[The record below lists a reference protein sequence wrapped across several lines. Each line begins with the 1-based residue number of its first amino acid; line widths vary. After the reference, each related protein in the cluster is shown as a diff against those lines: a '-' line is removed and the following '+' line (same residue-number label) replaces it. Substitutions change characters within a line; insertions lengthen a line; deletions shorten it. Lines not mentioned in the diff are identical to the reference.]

1 MTQLLKCVTL
11 SLVLV
16 AGIVSAQER
25 TITLASTTSTE
36 QSGFF
41 AQVLPK
47 FKAQTGIEVR
57 VIAVGTGQAFDI
69 ARRGDADAL
78 LVHDRRG
85 EDAFVE
91 EGFGL
96 ERRDV
101 MYNDFVIVGPSTDPA
116 GVAATGTVVEAFARI
131 ARSESIFTSRGDD
144 SGTHRAELRHWR
156 EAGVEVGRTR
166 WYREL
171 GAGMGPTLNTSA
183 DLGAYTLSDRASW
196 ASFRNRRGLV
206 VLLQGDPALLNP
218 YGSLLVD
225 PARHP
230 HLKHRL
236 ARTWHDW
243 LVSEAGQRA
252 IAAFRIDDERV
263 FLPAAAVATHD

>member
-1 MTQLLKCVTL
+1 MTRMLGCLAV
-11 SLVLV
+11 SLALV
-16 AGIVSAQER
+16 AGSAAARER

-41 AQVLPK
+41 AEVLPK
-47 FKAQTGIEVR
+47 FKADTGIEVR

-78 LVHDRRG
+78 LVHDRHG

-96 ERRDV
+96 DRRDV
-101 MYNDFVIVGPSTDPA
+101 MYNDYVIVGPAADPA
-116 GVAATGTVVEAFARI
+116 NVAGTRTVGDAFRRIAATG
-131 ARSESIFTSRGDD
+131 SIFASRGDD

-156 EAGVEVGRTR
+156 EAGVDVARAD

-183 DLGAYTLSDRASW
+183 DLGAYALSDRATW
-196 ASFRNRRGLV
+196 ASFRNRRDLV
-206 VLLQGDPALLNP
+206 VVLQGDPALLNP
-218 YGSLLVD
+218 YASLLINPERHAHLRHG
-225 PARHP
+225 PAR
-230 HLKHRL
+230 
-236 ARTWHDW
+236 AWHEW
-243 LVSEAGQRA
+243 LVSGAGQRA
-252 IAAFRIDDERV
+252 IDGFRANGEQVYFANAQAPD
-263 FLPAAAVATHD
+263 